1 VEQRFSRNILNIGF
15 LAALVL
21 AALAFCMAGWYL
33 LRFADS
39 TNDVVAQAMAIGQRR
54 EAISPTQ
61 LDVLQ
66 SALGIQTYVSRVL
79 LVSCGMFIALAFG
92 FLGFALFLVG
102 AAGQSDLDVT
112 HGGTYKVT
120 LTNLAPGTIAILAA
134 TVLAALCVTQSMP
147 ANINLDDSASRAA
160 REANIIPPDRKV
172 DPLPQTDPEPA
183 PARGAAADN
192 ATGA

>member
-1 VEQRFSRNILNIGF
+1 VEQRFSRRILNIGF
-15 LAALVL
+15 LAALLL

-33 LRFADS
+33 HRFADS
-39 TNDVVAQAMAIGQRR
+39 TNAVVAQAMALGQRR
-54 EAISPTQ
+54 ELISPTQ

-79 LVSCGMFIALAFG
+79 LVSCGMFISLAFG

-134 TVLAALCVTQSMP
+134 TVLAALCVTRSMP
-147 ANINLDDSASRAA
+147 ANINLDASATQAA
-160 REANIIPPDRKV
+160 REANK
-172 DPLPQTDPEPA
+172 PLPDSNRDAPREIDPVSSSA
-183 PARGAAADN
+183 SGGATGN
-192 ATGA
+192 ATAE

>member
-1 VEQRFSRNILNIGF
+1 MEQRFSRNILNIGF
-15 LAALVL
+15 LAALLL
-21 AALAFCMAGWYL
+21 AALALCMAGWYL
-33 LRFADS
+33 HRFAAS
-39 TNDVVAQAMAIGQRR
+39 TNDVVARAMALGQRR
-54 EAISPTQ
+54 EAISPAQ

-102 AAGQSDLDVT
+102 AAGQSDLGVT
-112 HGGTYKVT
+112 QGSSYKIT

-147 ANINLDDSASRAA
+147 ANINLDSSVSQAA
-160 REANIIPPDRKV
+160 REANGAPATHKV
-172 DPLPQTDPEPA
+172 DPARKADPA
-183 PARGAAADN
+183 PSSPGDGVTGN
-192 ATGA
+192 ASGV